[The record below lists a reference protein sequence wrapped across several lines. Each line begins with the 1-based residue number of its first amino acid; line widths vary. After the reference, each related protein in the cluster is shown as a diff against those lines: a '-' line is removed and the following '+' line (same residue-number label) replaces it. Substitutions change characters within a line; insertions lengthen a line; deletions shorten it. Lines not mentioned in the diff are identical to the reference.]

1 MRRREDDSAV
11 RRARRPGI
19 RHVVS
24 VGLVLVACI
33 GLLGYLRDPA
43 WLRDYSSGLRGWETA
58 ADGALVRWA
67 GAHASFFVP
76 SDAQAVRLRLRTTF
90 DSPGDWPITVSV
102 ALDDVPAERVV
113 LSDPAWREVVIRLP
127 PRATRRVRRLD
138 LRADRAR
145 DGNRA
150 FELAEVTL
158 NPRR

>member
-1 MRRREDDSAV
+1 R
-11 RRARRPGI
+11 
-19 RHVVS
+19 
-24 VGLVLVACI
+24 
-33 GLLGYLRDPA
+33 
-43 WLRDYSSGLRGWETA
+43 
-58 ADGALVRWA
+58 VRWA
-67 GAHASFFVP
+67 GGHASFFVP
-76 SDAQAVRLRLRTTF
+76 SDAQAVQLRLRTTF

-127 PRATRRVRRLD
+127 PGATRRVRRLD